1 MENKTLLTFEKFLKG
16 FHLIKEVFEFDSS
29 EIYIDAVYN
38 ALKDD
43 MTDRSFIDIC
53 NNILKEVSKEDWNKA
68 YGFKGR
74 PAIRDWIDAFV
85 PAVVEKTRYVTC
97 KITGAMLKETYFD
110 YPDYYLK
117 EINQQKQVKLEREI
131 SSNENNKLPQLE
143 ALKANMIKK
152 I

>member
-1 MENKTLLTFEKFLKG
+1 MLTIKIFNDG
-16 FHLIKEVFEFDSS
+16 FKKIQLVFEFQPDSDYQQ
-29 EIYIDAVYN
+29 IVYN
-38 ALKDD
+38 ALKDK
-43 MTDRSFIDIC
+43 MTDRLFIDIC

-74 PAIRDWIDAFV
+74 PSIKDWIDAFV
-85 PAVVEKTRYVTC
+85 PAPVEKTRYVAC

-110 YPDYYLK
+110 YPEYYLR
-117 EINQQKQVKLEREI
+117 EINQQKQVKLEREV